1 MKGETVS
8 HYRILDELGRG
19 GMGVVYLAEDVRL
32 GRRAALKFLPAG
44 TSRDDDATQ
53 RFIQEARTASA
64 LDHPNVC
71 TIYETDESQDG
82 RLFIAMAY
90 YEGETLEQRL
100 QRGRLSVAEA
110 VDVALQV
117 ARGLRKAHEAGIV
130 HRDIKPANLFLTR
143 DGIVKILDFG
153 IAKLGGL
160 QALTRTGTTIG
171 TSAYMSPEQI
181 QGADIDA
188 RTDLWSLGIVLYE
201 MLAGHC
207 PFRGEQEIATIYAV
221 VNEPPPPLY
230 AGSPD
235 VPLPLE
241 TVVAR
246 LLKKDPR
253 DRYASAAALVDDLEE
268 IEKHSATPADARLR
282 AHETVIAR
290 VWRRRPP
297 RFGTALALMA
307 VAAATG
313 YLGLDFAR
321 SETSTLAI
329 LPFDTARAAAGTQY
343 LGDGLRDGLVTR
355 LSQIQSLKVKSRRT
369 PLRADEDVKAL
380 GEALGVTV
388 IGTGRVAQRGD
399 TLEIVAELI
408 DPRDGTITW
417 SRRYSSDESGLLTIE
432 SEIAGE
438 MAAELD
444 LDLSTETERRIARPT
459 TNNPAAHR
467 LYLQGRYFWNRRS
480 VEGLAMAVEL
490 YERALALDPNFA
502 LAWAGL
508 AGAHLMR
515 FGWSIVPASE
525 AAPLISDA
533 AQRAI
538 ELDPT
543 LAEPHAVLAYL
554 KTLHDWDWD
563 GAQQEFLR
571 AIELDSNFSSAH
583 HWYAFLLATRGDTKG
598 GIEEI
603 LIARDLE
610 PESPIINAEVGYFYL
625 LDRQYERA
633 LEELGKASVLDPTYD
648 ATMWNMVRT
657 YALLGRR
664 DEGRAAA
671 RTMIAT
677 MTEPVPRLFGGAAL
691 PLVGLDAEARA
702 IYAEGLEVSAS
713 GYVMP
718 GLLGLLAGAI
728 GDRDAA
734 FAHFDQGLEERS
746 LVVSWLRDPVL
757 DGIRDDPRYAELFAR
772 VGLTP

>member
-1 MKGETVS
+1 VKGETVS

-19 GMGVVYLAEDVRL
+19 GMGVVYLAEDVTL
-32 GRRAALKFLPAG
+32 GRRAALKFLPPDAK
-44 TSRDDDATQ
+44 RDDQATQ

-71 TIYETDESQDG
+71 TIYETGESQDG

-100 QRGRLSVAEA
+100 QRGLLPVGEA

-143 DGIVKILDFG
+143 DGIVKVLDFG

-160 QALTRTGTTIG
+160 KSLTRTGTTIG

-181 QGADIDA
+181 HGSEIDA

-201 MLAGHC
+201 MLAGEC
-207 PFRGEQEIATIYAV
+207 PFVGETSIATSYAV

-230 AGSPD
+230 ARAPD

-241 TVVAR
+241 TLVAR
-246 LLKKDPR
+246 LLKKQPR
-253 DRYASAAALVDDLEE
+253 DRYASAAAVVQDLEDIAKE
-268 IEKHSATPADARLR
+268 SASLGGAHPRALETAVAR
-282 AHETVIAR
+282 A
-290 VWRRRPP
+290 WRRRPP
-297 RFGTALALMA
+297 HFAGAVGLLV

-313 YLGLDFAR
+313 YLGLDYAR
-321 SETSTLAI
+321 SDTPTLAI
-329 LPFDTARAAAGTQY
+329 LPFDTARAEVGTQY

-355 LSQIQSLKVKSRRT
+355 LSQVQALKVKSRRT

-388 IGTGRVAQRGD
+388 IGTGRVTQRGD

-438 MAAELD
+438 IAAQLD
-444 LDLSTETERRIARPT
+444 LDVSAETERRIVRPT

-480 VEGLAMAVEL
+480 VEGLTMAVEL

-515 FGWSIVPASE
+515 LGWSIALPEDV
-525 AAPLISDA
+525 APLIDDA
-533 AQRAI
+533 ARRAI

-543 LAEPHAVLAYL
+543 LAEPHAVLGYL
-554 KTLHDWDWD
+554 KMMHDWDWG

-571 AIELDSNFSSAH
+571 AIELDNNYSSAH
-583 HWYAFLLATRGDTKG
+583 HWYGYLLLTRGNTAG
-598 GIEEI
+598 AIEEI
-603 LIARDLE
+603 LLARDLE
-610 PESPIINAEVGYFYL
+610 PDSPIINAEVGYFYM
-625 LDRQYERA
+625 LDRQYDRA
-633 LEELGKASVLDPTYD
+633 LEELRRANVLDPTYD
-648 ATMWNMVRT
+648 ATLISTIRA
-657 YALLGRR
+657 YALLGRT

-671 RTMIAT
+671 RTMVETIT
-677 MTEPVPRLFGGAAL
+677 DPVPRLFGGAAL
-691 PLVGLDAEARA
+691 PLLGLEDEARA
-702 IYAEGLEVSAS
+702 IYEEGLKTSAS
-713 GYVMP
+713 TYVMP
-718 GLLGLLAGAI
+718 GLLGMVAAGL

-734 FAHFDQGLEERS
+734 FAHFNAGLDNRS
-746 LVVSWLRDPVL
+746 LVVSWLHDPLL

-772 VGLTP
+772 VGLAP